1 MGFFESFSAPF
12 MMSVALWPLVS
23 FIVTV
28 PVLAM
33 LYHRD
38 NRLGFGAALSAY
50 ATVLYLIGLLCFTL
64 YPMPDDPA
72 AYCATHH
79 LHPQLN
85 PLQFIGD
92 IRADGLTA
100 ILQIVMNV
108 VFFHHYIFAYSLDH
122 IFICKVRHG
131 DVILPFPYL
140 VVLGYCLDGVLASS
154 PAPPGYPDHGIPRDR
169 CP

>member
-72 AYCATHH
+72 AYCATT
-79 LHPQLN
+79 
-85 PLQFIGD
+85 IC
-92 IRADGLTA
+92 IRSS
-100 ILQIVMNV
+100 IRC
-108 VFFHHYIFAYSLDH
+108 SSS
-122 IFICKVRHG
+122 
-131 DVILPFPYL
+131 VI
-140 VVLGYCLDGVLASS
+140 S
-154 PAPPGYPDHGIPRDR
+154 APTG
-169 CP
+169 

>member
-108 VFFHHYIFAYSLDH
+108 VFF
-122 IFICKVRHG
+122 V
-131 DVILPFPYL
+131 P
-140 VVLGYCLDGVLASS
+140 LGFHS
-154 PAPPGYPDHGIPRDR
+154 
-169 CP
+169 

>member
-38 NRLGFGAALSAY
+38 NRLGFGAALSEY

-108 VFFHHYIFAYSLDH
+108 VFFGTAMT
-122 IFICKVRHG
+122 
-131 DVILPFPYL
+131 
-140 VVLGYCLDGVLASS
+140 
-154 PAPPGYPDHGIPRDR
+154 
-169 CP
+169 

>member
-50 ATVLYLIGLLCFTL
+50 ATVLYLIGPVSYTHLTLPTILL
-64 YPMPDDPA
+64 
-72 AYCATHH
+72 
-79 LHPQLN
+79 
-85 PLQFIGD
+85 
-92 IRADGLTA
+92 
-100 ILQIVMNV
+100 V
-108 VFFHHYIFAYSLDH
+108 
-122 IFICKVRHG
+122 
-131 DVILPFPYL
+131 
-140 VVLGYCLDGVLASS
+140 
-154 PAPPGYPDHGIPRDR
+154 
-169 CP
+169 